1 MQKNRI
7 QIDRISASIIIISAL
22 LIGIETAFRDNG
34 KLEFVFNSLDII
46 IVIYFTFEIFY
57 RIKIVDYSFSSFLET
72 IKSYLPFKKKK
83 EINKSNE
90 ALEEWLWISFDLG
103 LVILSYLSFFR
114 HFFEHPQLLLILR
127 LFRIFRIFRVFEL
140 NESLKRIE
148 KKIISVV
155 PTIIT
160 FFVLIV
166 LILYTYSIVGMY
178 LYNFQTF
185 ETVDF
190 SGVYKAMTSLFVLM
204 TNGWSDTLFELRKV
218 NEVATIV
225 TDIYVISFFLFSVI
239 VTLNVFLAVMT
250 SQIQEKLEEDINEIK
265 KVDQAIQSEIIHME
279 QESDRE
285 NSEIM
290 AKIDV
295 IIRELEHLKSTKKN
309 Q

>member
-1 MQKNRI
+1 
-7 QIDRISASIIIISAL
+7 
-22 LIGIETAFRDNG
+22 
-34 KLEFVFNSLDII
+34 
-46 IVIYFTFEIFY
+46 
-57 RIKIVDYSFSSFLET
+57 
-72 IKSYLPFKKKK
+72 
-83 EINKSNE
+83 
-90 ALEEWLWISFDLG
+90 
-103 LVILSYLSFFR
+103 
-114 HFFEHPQLLLILR
+114 
-127 LFRIFRIFRVFEL
+127 
-140 NESLKRIE
+140 
-148 KKIISVV
+148 
-155 PTIIT
+155 
-160 FFVLIV
+160 
-166 LILYTYSIVGMY
+166 MY

-218 NEVATIV
+218 KEVATIV

-295 IIRELEHLKSTKKN
+295 IIGELEQLKSNKKN